1 MPNYVE
7 LEKNIKNIIDDLQG
21 LCNTN
26 GLSNT
31 ASEEIIVTS
40 VFLYKFL
47 NDKFIANLK
56 KFADEMEVSIEDVK
70 KNKNDLLDAFYAT
83 YSQDVA
89 FTYED
94 TIEFLVGH
102 IGEDTFYKQF
112 EDALIRISNYSQNED
127 FNIVTADGENKPLF
141 TRFITENLTESKRN
155 AFAKNIFSY
164 ITTDRF
170 DFGETVE
177 GNYDFFSTIFEYL
190 IQNYNVA
197 SGTYAE
203 YFTPQALSSA
213 IGKILV
219 HMAPVKDKIYEIY
232 DPSAG
237 SGSLVLHLA
246 NELGNGKFGNKARV
260 FTQDISQKSSRF
272 LRINMLLNGLK
283 ESLKNIIEGDTLMS
297 PSHFKVEGDD
307 NSGLKQFDFITSNP
321 PFKTDFSST
330 RDKLEDNWKSTSRFF
345 AGVPKVP
352 DNEKDKMG
360 IYLCFIQ
367 HILYSLKDGGKAA
380 IVVPTGFLTAKYKS
394 KGVNGKISLE
404 GKIRQQIIDNK
415 WLRGVISMPSNIFAN
430 TGTNVSVLFI
440 DKTNKDGEVLLVDA
454 SNLGE
459 KIKVGKNQKTVLSQA
474 ELDKIVNTFVDHI
487 VEEDFSV
494 SVSYDQIKEKNY
506 SFSAGQYFD
515 VKIEYSELTSEEFR
529 AKICAYK
536 SNLNNLFT
544 EGKKLENE
552 IKQQLEGIKYE

>member
-31 ASEEIIVTS
+31 AAEEIIVTS

-56 KFADEMEVSIEDVK
+56 KFAEEMDFSLEDVK
-70 KNKNDLLDAFYAT
+70 KNKNNYLDAFYDN

-89 FTYED
+89 FAYED
-94 TIEFLVGH
+94 TIEYLVGFL
-102 IGEDTFYKQF
+102 GEDNFYSKF
-112 EDALIRISNYSQNED
+112 EDALVRISNYPKNED
-127 FNIVTADGENKPLF
+127 FSIETAEGEKKPLF
-141 TRFITENLTESKRN
+141 TKIISDNLPPAKRN

-170 DFGETVE
+170 DFGETTE

-283 ESLKNIIEGDTLMS
+283 ESLKNIVEGDTLKS
-297 PSHFKVEGDD
+297 PSHYKIEG
-307 NSGLKQFDFITSNP
+307 NNTSGLKQFDFITSNP

-330 RDKLEDNWKSTSRFF
+330 RNDIETNWKSTTRFF

-352 DNEKDKMG
+352 NTKKESMA

-380 IVVPTGFLTAKYKS
+380 IVVPTGFLTAQSGIEKT
-394 KGVNGKISLE
+394 
-404 GKIRQQIIDNK
+404 IREHIVDNH
-415 WLRGVISMPSNIFAN
+415 WLRGVVSMPSNIFAN

-454 SNLGE
+454 SKLGT
-459 KIKVGKNQKTVLSQA
+459 KVKVGKNQKTVLSQE
-474 ELDKIVNTFVDHI
+474 ELDKIVNTFINHDK
-487 VEEDFSV
+487 EEDFSV
-494 SVSYDQIKEKNY
+494 AVTYDKLKEKNY

-515 VKIEYSELTSEEFR
+515 VKIEYVELTQEEFNTKMKQYSDNLDKLF
-529 AKICAYK
+529 AENK
-536 SNLNNLFT
+536 SLEDEIKNNL
-544 EGKKLENE
+544 EGL
-552 IKQQLEGIKYE
+552 KYES

>member
-70 KNKNDLLDAFYAT
+70 KNKDDLLEAFYAT

-94 TIEFLVGH
+94 TIEYLVGFL
-102 IGEDTFYKQF
+102 GEDNFYTKF

-127 FNIVTADGENKPLF
+127 FSIETAEGEKKPLF
-141 TRFITENLTESKRN
+141 TKIISDYLPPAKRN

-170 DFGETVE
+170 DFGETTE

-219 HMAPVKDKIYEIY
+219 HMAPVEDKIYEVY

-260 FTQDISQKSSRF
+260 YTQDISQKSSRF

-283 ESLKNIIEGDTLMS
+283 ESLKNIIEGDTLTS
-297 PSHFKVEGDD
+297 PAHFKVEGNDS
-307 NSGLKQFDFITSNP
+307 SGLKQFDFITSNP

-330 RDKLEDNWKSTSRFF
+330 RNDIETNWKSTSRFF
-345 AGVPKVP
+345 AGVPNIPNAKK
-352 DNEKDKMG
+352 ESMA

-367 HILYSLKDGGKAA
+367 HILYSLRPGGKAA
-380 IVVPTGFLTAKYKS
+380 IVVPTGFITAQAGIEK
-394 KGVNGKISLE
+394 
-404 GKIRQQIIDNK
+404 KIRQHIVDNH
-415 WLRGVISMPSNIFAN
+415 WLRGVVSMPSNIFAN

-440 DKTNKDGEVLLVDA
+440 DKTNKDGDVLLVDA

-459 KIKVGKNQKTVLSQA
+459 KVKIGKNQKTVLSQD
-474 ELDKIVNTFVDHI
+474 ELDKIVKTFIEHNI
-487 VEEDFSV
+487 EEDFSV
-494 SVSYDQIKEKNY
+494 SVSYSQIKDKNY

-515 VKIEYSELTSEEFR
+515 VKIEYIKLSQNEFNT
-529 AKICAYK
+529 KIQDYTD
-536 SNLNNLFT
+536 NLNKLFAESKT
-544 EGKKLENE
+544 LEDE
-552 IKQQLEGIKYE
+552 IKNSLKGLRYE